1 MIGYRRMAA
10 RVPHPSG
17 ADCKQW
23 LEGAIS
29 WLNSYQPQT
38 LIVVAD
44 SLPGN
49 NQAIGQLGFI
59 ELLKALDIPGRR
71 LIVMGP
77 QPTGN
82 VYGGAPCLSAHPSNI
97 QTCGAP
103 LAQLVNPTDF
113 SAVKN
118 SALSVGAT
126 YINPVPWMCTATTC
140 PPVIDSYPVQED
152 PSTSR
157 PRMRTILLPSSKSQ
171 QDYPIRRNRIQE
183 ELFGGGSRRCRTS
196 SI

>member
-1 MIGYRRMAA
+1 MSLTDDRLPQDGSSGTT
-10 RVPHPSG
+10 PSG

-49 NQAIGQLGFI
+49 NQAIGKLGFI

-152 PSTSR
+152 PSH
-157 PRMRTILLPSSKSQ
+157 I
-171 QDYPIRRNRIQE
+171 
-183 ELFGGGSRRCRTS
+183 TS
-196 SI
+196 SYADYLAPVLQVAAGLSNPS